1 MDVSAPRAWPRV
13 RVRVVPRSP
22 LAAQIAVR
30 MTGVV
35 VVVASASV
43 NGAVLDARRSAGAS
57 RGMCGRTHSPSRR
70 VVNSLTK
77 FSTGG
82 GSRRVRRRSS
92 GDGEHGV
99 GDDAVDR
106 AVETFWRLWTGAAH
120 CRAIVTA
127 SERGSLWRDAARI
140 EATVRRA
147 LTAFPPGCGLD
158 VPTIMTREPRLLELD
173 VRVLV
178 SAVVRVKSILGL
190 DGRQVGLAPGLVLCV
205 LLDAERV
212 EKRLREIVE
221 ELGAEE
227 ARRRINEQPDLVLA
241 ALDYWQMDD
250 SGEGDV
256 KRHYSR
262 AVPPTSD
269 RNAVNERVADRER
282 GARKFHVDSQSV

>member
-1 MDVSAPRAWPRV
+1 MKSNVKWSFVQLVVSAP
-13 RVRVVPRSP
+13 RVVPRSR
-22 LAAQIAVR
+22 LAPRLAVR
-30 MTGVV
+30 MAR
-35 VVVASASV
+35 VVASTRV
-43 NGAVLDARRSAGAS
+43 AVLDARRSAASS
-57 RGMCGRTHSPSRR
+57 RGMRGRTHASPYIW
-70 VVNSLTK
+70 VNSMYM
-77 FSTGG
+77 FSTG

-127 SERGSLWRDAARI
+127 SEKGSLWRDAARI

-158 VPTIMTREPRLLELD
+158 VPTIMTREPKLLELD

-212 EKRLREIVE
+212 ERRLREIVE
-221 ELGAEE
+221 ELGGEE
-227 ARRRINEQPDLVLA
+227 ARRRINEQPDLLLA

-269 RNAVNERVADRER
+269 RDAVNERVADRER
-282 GARKFHVDSQSV
+282 GARKFHVDSQRF

>member
-1 MDVSAPRAWPRV
+1 MDWASV
-13 RVRVVPRSP
+13 RHARSNTAYEGGRVVPRCP
-22 LAAQIAVR
+22 LAGRFVVR
-30 MTGVV
+30 MAGVGVV
-35 VVVASASV
+35 APACV
-43 NGAVLDARRSAGAS
+43 AVLDARRSAGAS
-57 RGMCGRTHSPSRR
+57 RG
-70 VVNSLTK
+70 LTK

-82 GSRRVRRRSS
+82 GSRRVRRQSS

-127 SERGSLWRDAARI
+127 SEKGSLWRDAARI

-173 VRVLV
+173 VSVLV

-212 EKRLREIVE
+212 EKRLREMVE

-250 SGEGDV
+250 SGQGDV

-269 RNAVNERVADRER
+269 RDAVNERVADRER
-282 GARKFHVDSQSV
+282 GARKFHVDSQSVY

>member
-1 MDVSAPRAWPRV
+1 MDVSAPRA
-13 RVRVVPRSP
+13 
-22 LAAQIAVR
+22 LAHGLRTQFAVR

-35 VVVASASV
+35 VVASASASV
-43 NGAVLDARRSAGAS
+43 NGALLDGARRSSGAS
-57 RGMCGRTHSPSRR
+57 RGMCGRTHSPSRN
-70 VVNSLTK
+70 VVNRVTK

-82 GSRRVRRRSS
+82 GSRRVRRQSS

-127 SERGSLWRDAARI
+127 SEKGSLWRDAARI

-212 EKRLREIVE
+212 EERLREIVE

-250 SGEGDV
+250 SGQGDV

-269 RNAVNERVADRER
+269 RDAVNERVADRER
-282 GARKFHVDSQSV
+282 GARKFHVDSQSVY